1 METHKLW
8 NERFKWQI
16 YVGNKTY
23 MGTLKFVNL
32 KPQAKI

>member
-8 NERFKWQI
+8 NEILKWKI

-23 MGTLKFVNL
+23 MGTLEFVNL
-32 KPQAKI
+32 KP